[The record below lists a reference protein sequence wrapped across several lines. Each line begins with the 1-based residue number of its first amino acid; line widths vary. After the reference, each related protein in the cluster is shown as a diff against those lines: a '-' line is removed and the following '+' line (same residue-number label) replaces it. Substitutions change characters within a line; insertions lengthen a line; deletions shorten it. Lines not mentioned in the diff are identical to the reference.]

1 MAYEDA
7 FLTNNA
13 VVFIGGSVSGD
24 TNEGA
29 TSIALQASDD
39 TLAEIRTRL
48 SATVD
53 TGTANGWTEISTDGW
68 GFVFGSY
75 PGPSIELAEQG
86 GSSKAT
92 FRQSLEVQD
101 LEWTFQ
107 VDENVET
114 FKVLGGV
121 QQKRRRFLIFPNGV
135 SSGASYDELEAY
147 ISAPTQDNSGR
158 KQYNISVYLNGPVVT
173 RTIA

>member
-1 MAYEDA
+1 MSYEDA

-13 VVFIGGSVSGD
+13 VVFMGGSVSGD
-24 TNEGA
+24 TNEEA
-29 TSIALQASDD
+29 NTVALQASDD
-39 TLAEIRTRL
+39 TIAEIRTRVG
-48 SATVD
+48 ATVD
-53 TGTANGWTEISTDGW
+53 TGTLNGWTEVSTDGW

-101 LEWTFQ
+101 MEWTFQ
-107 VDENVET
+107 IDENVET
-114 FKVLGGV
+114 FKIFGGI

-135 SSGASYDELEAY
+135 SSGASYDELVAW
-147 ISAPTQDNSGR
+147 ISCPTADNGGR
-158 KQYNISVYLNGPVVT
+158 KQYNINVYLNGPITT